1 MGGCLQYHKGM
12 KMMGGCLHCHE
23 GRKVMGV
30 SALPQRKEDDSNVF
44 YVFMKVKRVSEDW
57 SCAGRVH

>member
-1 MGGCLQYHKGM
+1 
-12 KMMGGCLHCHE
+12 MGGCLHCHE